1 MKSLLVPA
9 LLAFVITG
17 CGQKQESPAPAKPAA
32 APASSGNP
40 LTAPTDYLGAVA
52 KAKKLSEGTIETA
65 SVGNAIQL
73 FQAQEGRFPK
83 DLNELVTQKY
93 LAALPKPPYQMKFD
107 YNAKTGEFKVVPQ

>member
-1 MKSLLVPA
+1 MKSLLVPV

-17 CGQKQESPAPAKPAA
+17 CGQKQETPAKPAA
-32 APASSGNP
+32 APATSGNP

-65 SVGNAIQL
+65 AIGNAVQL

-83 DLNELVTQKY
+83 DLNELVAKQY
-93 LAALPKPPYQMKFD
+93 LSALPKPPYQMKFD